1 VGEYISQTQ
10 AMTFYHLT
18 AKSSNAKTGPI
29 AVTTSSA
36 DTCPTTCPF
45 NNGGGCYAAS
55 GPLKLHWD
63 KVTSGE
69 RGGSWLDLQDA
80 IGKAKLAPGSLL
92 RHNQAGDL
100 PHENGA
106 INWPIVGYLKTIF
119 QAAQLRAFTYTHHA
133 QTEYNLMVVSDCNAA
148 GFTVNLSCDSEI
160 QAARRHLDGFPSV
173 CVVPADDARRSWS
186 VAGVKVQT
194 CPAQLKDG
202 ITCATCQ
209 LCTKADRSCV
219 VAFRAHGSSARK
231 VSQRVGVEAFA

>member
-1 VGEYISQTQ
+1 M
-10 AMTFYHLT
+10 ARFHLT

-36 DTCPTTCPF
+36 DTCPTTCPLITA
-45 NNGGGCYAAS
+45 GDATPHRV
-55 GPLKLHWD
+55 PLSCIGIRSA
-63 KVTSGE
+63 SGE

-100 PHENGA
+100 PHENGV
-106 INWPIVGYLKTIF
+106 INWPIVRYLKTIF

-133 QTEYNLMVVSDCNAA
+133 QTEYNLMVVADCNAA

-173 CVVPADDARRSWS
+173 CVVPADDARRSWE

-202 ITCATCQ
+202 VHLRYLPTVHQ
-209 LCTKADRSCV
+209 G
-219 VAFRAHGSSARK
+219 GSFLR
-231 VSQRVGVEAFA
+231 RGF

>member
-1 VGEYISQTQ
+1 MGQVSALEV
-10 AMTFYHLT
+10 
-18 AKSSNAKTGPI
+18 
-29 AVTTSSA
+29 VT
-36 DTCPTTCPF
+36 
-45 NNGGGCYAAS
+45 
-55 GPLKLHWD
+55 
-63 KVTSGE
+63 
-69 RGGSWLDLQDA
+69 A

-100 PHENGA
+100 PHENGV

-148 GFTVNLSCDSEI
+148 GFTVNLSCDSVV
-160 QAARRHLDGFPSV
+160 QAARRHLEGFPSV
-173 CVVPADDARRSWS
+173 CVVPADDARRSWE
-186 VAGVKVQT
+186 VAGVKFQT

-202 ITCATCQ
+202 VTCATCQ

-219 VAFRAHGSSARK
+219 VAFRAHGSAARK